1 MMYGLL
7 GSPVG
12 KSWSEVLFNRIFEL
26 EENNNIYTAINV
38 SPVTLKRLME
48 KIDMSFQGF
57 NVTIPYKEDILRYTE
72 NRDPLVWKAGVSNVI
87 KREGNGFT
95 AFNTDYA
102 GIEEL
107 FTKNGVSLDGKRVF
121 KFMYRGSLTI
131 IVYNSFSEI
140 AQEQILEKFEGVD
153 SLNLLIT
160 DGIMIWKV

>member
-57 NVTIPYKEDILRYTE
+57 NVTIPYKEDVLRYTE
-72 NRDPLVWKAGVSNVI
+72 EHIPAIDCSASTFGSIFHESCFTMLVCKI
-87 KREGNGFT
+87 
-95 AFNTDYA
+95 Y
-102 GIEEL
+102 
-107 FTKNGVSLDGKRVF
+107 
-121 KFMYRGSLTI
+121 GSMRI
-131 IVYNSFSEI
+131 
-140 AQEQILEKFEGVD
+140 
-153 SLNLLIT
+153 
-160 DGIMIWKV
+160 